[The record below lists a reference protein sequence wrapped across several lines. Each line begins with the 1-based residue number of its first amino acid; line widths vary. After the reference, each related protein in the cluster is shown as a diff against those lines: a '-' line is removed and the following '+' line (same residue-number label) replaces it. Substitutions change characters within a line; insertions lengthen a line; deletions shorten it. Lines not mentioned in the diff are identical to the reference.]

1 MRSPIGV
8 PGPTLVSRSFISCVI
23 ISHSCSATGVAKPRP
38 CIPTD
43 RKSGPVGL
51 TQGGSFS
58 EYTILQF
65 WQIFAPAP
73 PVRRLRREHGIAQ
86 YDSSGTTM
94 LREVEMTIRRL
105 LVSLSPETIELM
117 DRMRLAHHLSR
128 DEFIEEA
135 VGVFLERLV
144 EQGQAARDAEAY
156 VQGYASFPETPE
168 EIQAADRLG
177 ASVLAMEPWE

>member
-1 MRSPIGV
+1 
-8 PGPTLVSRSFISCVI
+8 
-23 ISHSCSATGVAKPRP
+23 
-38 CIPTD
+38 
-43 RKSGPVGL
+43 
-51 TQGGSFS
+51 
-58 EYTILQF
+58 
-65 WQIFAPAP
+65 
-73 PVRRLRREHGIAQ
+73 
-86 YDSSGTTM
+86 
-94 LREVEMTIRRL
+94 MTIRRL